1 MRRLRQGVRALF
13 AWARPVDTAL
23 AAKIL
28 SPELLRLFQ
37 RMRRSEQQHSLNVLR
52 TLQAQGH
59 NDPALLAAA
68 LIHDVGKS
76 RVAFHLWD
84 RVLVVLVKAAAPRL
98 ARKCGQGTPT
108 GWRRPFAVSQQ
119 HPQWGAEMAAAAGAD
134 PLLVQLIADHQ
145 KHLVGP
151 PQNHVEERLYLL
163 QNADDAN

>member
-76 RVAFHLWD
+76 RVAFHLSD
-84 RVLVVLVKAAAPRL
+84 RVLVVLVKAAARRL
-98 ARKCGQGTPT
+98 RWK
-108 GWRRPFAVSQQ
+108 
-119 HPQWGAEMAAAAGAD
+119 
-134 PLLVQLIADHQ
+134 
-145 KHLVGP
+145 
-151 PQNHVEERLYLL
+151 
-163 QNADDAN
+163 